1 MQSILWSKCHLA
13 IDSLSSKVP
22 LFISIDY
29 VSVGIGVNPAG
40 GLGYRD
46 SPDFLGGVLGVVG
59 SP

>member
-1 MQSILWSKCHLA
+1 MVKMSFGKGL
-13 IDSLSSKVP
+13 DSLSSKVP

-29 VSVGIGVNPAG
+29 VSVGIGDNPG